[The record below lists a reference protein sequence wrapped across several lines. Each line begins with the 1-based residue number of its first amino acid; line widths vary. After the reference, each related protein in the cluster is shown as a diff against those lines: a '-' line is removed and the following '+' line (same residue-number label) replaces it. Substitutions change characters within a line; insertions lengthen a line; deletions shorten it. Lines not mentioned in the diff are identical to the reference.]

1 MQGYGVKDLDLW
13 EVKSPGHAPSDRDI
27 DQLQADLADSIRPF
41 ILSSK
46 TLTPAVILLMQF
58 RDIGLTHLFPV
69 MGQLVAKG
77 QSRLSE
83 EWAGLIG
90 YEWQV
95 GTDGA
100 QAACCGV
107 ASLQRL
113 RAGSEHFSIG
123 KLERHCIL
131 T

>member
-13 EVKSPGHAPSDRDI
+13 EVKSPGHAPSDGDI
-27 DQLQADLADSIRPF
+27 DQLQAELADSIKPF

-46 TLTPAVILLMQF
+46 TLTPAVLLLMHF
-58 RDIGLTHLFPV
+58 MDIGLTHFCPDKL

-77 QSRLSE
+77 QSRLAE

-107 ASLQRL
+107 PSLQRL
-113 RAGSEHFSIG
+113 RAGSEHHSISN
-123 KLERHCIL
+123 LEKH
-131 T
+131 